1 MVLKIKPKD
10 VDAKKKLDACEKAIK
25 EEAFMKAIESE
36 ATVPLSQ
43 QVISW
48 R

>member
-25 EEAFMKAIESE
+25 EEAFLKAIESE

-43 QVISW
+43 QVSP
-48 R
+48 